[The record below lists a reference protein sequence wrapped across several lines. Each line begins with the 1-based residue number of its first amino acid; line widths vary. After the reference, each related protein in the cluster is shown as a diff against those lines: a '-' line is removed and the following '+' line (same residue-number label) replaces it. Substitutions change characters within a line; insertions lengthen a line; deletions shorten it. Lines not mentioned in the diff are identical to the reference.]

1 MFYLLLNYL
10 LQNNIV
16 YYHIGSGDIE
26 VAEYKIT
33 KSYIERWDNIY
44 HVL

>member
-1 MFYLLLNYL
+1 MFYLLLNAL
-10 LQNNIV
+10 LQGNIV

-33 KSYIERWDNIY
+33 KSYIERWNNIY
-44 HVL
+44 RVL